1 LRLSEQ
7 IGADGGRLS
16 YTEALS
22 SGRSTEAGLLT
33 AIKYCFVLRRI
44 ERQALPSTL
53 TRRQFASGSA
63 AIIAGG
69 AVEGLIGAA
78 IARGR
83 PERFTRPLPI
93 LPLIDATKQG
103 NAVNLKVA
111 SGKHPFVGGKP
122 VRCYGYSGHV
132 LGPAIRLRRGDE
144 VEMTVE
150 DELDIDTTVH
160 WHGLLVPGDVD
171 GGPHQVIKSDSTWR
185 PRLKIDQ
192 PASTLWFH
200 SHQHH
205 ELQSA
210 RCRLF
215 GGRTFGFSVG
225 FDAPPRFN
233 TDRSYAPTTDVKTT
247 SNTIKTQ
254 AASIP
259 KESVD
264 HEPHFSSPG
273 LSRVYAMTGLNNSA
287 VSLARNQ

>member
-1 LRLSEQ
+1 MRLSEQ

-33 AIKYCFVLRRI
+33 AIKFCFVLRRI

-69 AVEGLIGAA
+69 AVGGLIGAA

-150 DELDIDTTVH
+150 NDLTLTRQYTGTGFWCPATSMAVPIRSSSRTVH
-160 WHGLLVPGDVD
+160 GVRGSRSISRHRPCGFIPTSTMTRRDRFTWGLRD
-171 GGPHQVIKSDSTWR
+171 
-185 PRLKIDQ
+185 
-192 PASTLWFH
+192 
-200 SHQHH
+200 
-205 ELQSA
+205 
-210 RCRLF
+210 
-215 GGRTFGFSVG
+215 
-225 FDAPPRFN
+225 
-233 TDRSYAPTTDVKTT
+233 
-247 SNTIKTQ
+247 
-254 AASIP
+254 
-259 KESVD
+259 
-264 HEPHFSSPG
+264 
-273 LSRVYAMTGLNNSA
+273 
-287 VSLARNQ
+287 